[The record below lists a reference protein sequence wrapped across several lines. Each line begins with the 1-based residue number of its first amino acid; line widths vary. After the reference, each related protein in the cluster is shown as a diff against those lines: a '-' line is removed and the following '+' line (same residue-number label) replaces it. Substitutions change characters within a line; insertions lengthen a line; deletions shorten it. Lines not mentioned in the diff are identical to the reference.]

1 MASSKITPGDVEY
14 AFNRTYIVVNPNA
27 ALGPPTYRIS
37 VPEELS
43 GSGGGGGGTGGT
55 TYDFDGVAPIV
66 VSTAL
71 GTGSNPPI
79 VKTEMDITRL
89 NQRKA

>member
-1 MASSKITPGDVEY
+1 MASSKITPGDIEY

-37 VPEELS
+37 IPEDLS

-55 TYDFDGVAPIV
+55 TYDFDGVAPINV
-66 VSTAL
+66 DTTPAV
-71 GTGSNPPI
+71 GNNPTI
-79 VKTEMDITRL
+79 VKTSMDIAQLDDRTI
-89 NQRKA
+89 